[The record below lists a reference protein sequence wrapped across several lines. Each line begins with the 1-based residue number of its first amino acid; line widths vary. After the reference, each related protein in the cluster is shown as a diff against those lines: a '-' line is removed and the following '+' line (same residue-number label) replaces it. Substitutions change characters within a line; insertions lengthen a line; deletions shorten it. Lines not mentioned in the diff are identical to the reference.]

1 MDKPTLDALSQRVDR
16 LERESRWWKGLA
28 SLALAL
34 LGIVTLLGATAGKK
48 TKSSVELRV
57 QRLVLV
63 DKVEKARAELLITAD
78 NQPSLFLA
86 DEAGKPRLMLS
97 LTRYGQPSL
106 SFADAGGT
114 RRVVL
119 GVDLY
124 GSVLR
129 FTDDAG
135 NPRAALVV
143 PAEGEPEL
151 ELMSRD
157 DKVLW
162 RAP

>member
-1 MDKPTLDALSQRVDR
+1 MNEPTLDALSQRMDR
-16 LERESRWWKGLA
+16 LERDRRWWKCLA

-34 LGIVTLLGATAGKK
+34 LGMITLLGATTGKK
-48 TKSSVELRV
+48 AKSPVELRA

-63 DKVEKARAELLITAD
+63 DKVEKARAELRITAD
-78 NQPSLFLA
+78 NQPALLLA
-86 DEAGKPRLMLS
+86 DDAGKPRLMLA
-97 LTRYGQPSL
+97 LTRYGEPTL

-124 GSVLR
+124 GTVLR

-151 ELMSRD
+151 ELLSRD
-157 DKVLW
+157 DRILW